1 MGDWLVGTFCGCLV
15 GAGVTVIGDEVSLA
29 LGASTGDFV
38 GIDVEGKRVT
48 GSSVGAPLVGA
59 FCGCVVGLVVIGT
72 CGFRVGIN
80 VTTAL
85 GAATGD

>member
-1 MGDWLVGTFCGCLV
+1 MT
-15 GAGVTVIGDEVSLA
+15 GVQTCA
-29 LGASTGDFV
+29 LPISGDFV